1 MRRIILFLSIVLACF
16 SLKAQQYDNM
26 KVFKTYDEFK
36 QVLEQDDDKIHVVNF
51 WATWCGPC
59 VKELPYFEELHQ
71 KYNNNDVEI
80 LLVSIDW
87 DKHVEKKVIPF
98 LHKNE
103 YTAPTIVFDDPK
115 TNDWIPKIDTSWS
128 GAIPITIFYKGDQ
141 RIFKEQAFHSV
152 GELEEIINTLK

>member
-1 MRRIILFLSIVLACF
+1 MRYIIFLSLLVV
-16 SLKAQQYDNM
+16 SLTLSAQQYDDI
-26 KVFKTYDEFK
+26 KVYKTFDEFK
-36 QVLEQDDDKIHVVNF
+36 QVFEHKDDKIHVVNF

-71 KYNNNDVEI
+71 KYKDAGVEV

-115 TNDWIPKIDTSWS
+115 TNDWIPKVDPDWS
-128 GAIPITIFYKGDQ
+128 GAIPITIFYKGNQ
-141 RIFKEQAFHSV
+141 RIFKEQAFHSL